1 MIVLTEVPHLLNV
14 SHLTKKYNRFVA
26 NDNLSFMVDDG
37 EIAVIA
43 GPNGAGKST
52 AIKCIAGLLR
62 FEGEIE
68 ICSYNNKSVEA
79 KRILGYIPEIPAPF
93 DLLTVWEHMEFIA
106 RAYRLSP
113 DWKDRAEELVS
124 RMELTD
130 KKDKFGKEL
139 SKGMQQKISI
149 CCALLIEPRV
159 VLFDEPFVGLD
170 PHAIKELKA
179 MLFEMKDKGMSV
191 IISTHMLDS
200 VQEFWDKVFIMMN
213 GRIEA
218 ERTRAYVEKNGENLE
233 ELFFSITEK
242 KE

>member
-1 MIVLTEVPHLLNV
+1 MEVNILINV
-14 SHLTKKYNRFVA
+14 SHLTKKYGRFKA
-26 NDNLSFMVDDG
+26 NDNLSFTVSDN
-37 EIAVIA
+37 EIAVLA

-62 FEGEIE
+62 FSGEIE
-68 ICSYNNKSVEA
+68 ICGYNNKTADA

-93 DLLTVWEHMEFIA
+93 ELLTVWEHMEFIA
-106 RAYRLSP
+106 RAYRLEN
-113 DWKDRAEELVS
+113 WQERAEKLIK
-124 RMELTD
+124 RMELDD
-130 KKDKFGKEL
+130 KRNKFGKEL

-149 CCALLIEPRV
+149 CCALLIKPKA

-179 MLFEMKDKGMSV
+179 MLSEMKTQGTSV
-191 IISTHMLDS
+191 IISTHMLES
-200 VQEFWDKVFIMMN
+200 VEEFWDKVFIMMN

-218 ERTRAYVEKNGENLE
+218 ERDRKIVEQSGENLE

-242 KE
+242 GK

>member
-1 MIVLTEVPHLLNV
+1 MLNV
-14 SHLTKKYNRFVA
+14 SHLTKKYNRYAA
-26 NDNLSFMVDDG
+26 NNNISFTVNDG

-68 ICSYNNKSVEA
+68 ICGFNNKSIEA
-79 KRILGYIPEIPAPF
+79 KRVLGYIPEIPAPF
-93 DLLTVWEHMEFIA
+93 ELLTVWEHMEFIA
-106 RAYRLSP
+106 KAYKLDES
-113 DWKDRAEELVS
+113 WKNRAEELVK
-124 RMELTD
+124 RMELDD
-130 KKDKFGKEL
+130 KRSKLGKEL

-149 CCALLIEPRV
+149 CCALLINPKV

-170 PHAIKELKA
+170 PHAIKELKE
-179 MLFEMKDKGMSV
+179 MLLEMRSKGTSV

-200 VQEFWDKVFIMMN
+200 VSEFWDRVFIMMD

-218 ERTRAYVEKNGENLE
+218 ERTREYVEKNGEDLE

-242 KE
+242 RKNGQ

>member
-1 MIVLTEVPHLLNV
+1 MLNV
-14 SHLTKKYNRFVA
+14 SHLTKKYNRYAA
-26 NDNLSFMVDDG
+26 NNNISFTVNDG

-68 ICSYNNKSVEA
+68 ICGFNNKSIEA
-79 KRILGYIPEIPAPF
+79 KRVLGYIPEIPAPF
-93 DLLTVWEHMEFIA
+93 ELLTVWEHMEFIA
-106 RAYRLSP
+106 KAYKLDES
-113 DWKDRAEELVS
+113 WKNRAEELVK
-124 RMELTD
+124 RMELDD
-130 KKDKFGKEL
+130 KRSKLGKEL

-149 CCALLIEPRV
+149 CCALLINPKV

-170 PHAIKELKA
+170 PHAIKELKE
-179 MLFEMKDKGMSV
+179 MLLEMRSKGISV

-200 VQEFWDKVFIMMN
+200 VSEFWDRVFIMMD

-218 ERTRAYVEKNGENLE
+218 ERTREYVEKNGEDLE

-242 KE
+242 SKNGQ

>member
-1 MIVLTEVPHLLNV
+1 MLNV
-14 SHLTKKYNRFVA
+14 SHLTKKYNRFTA
-26 NDNLSFMVDDG
+26 NDNLSFIVNDG

-62 FEGEIE
+62 FSGEIE
-68 ICSYNNKSVEA
+68 ICGYNNKSIEA
-79 KRILGYIPEIPAPF
+79 KQLLGYIPEIPAPF

-106 RAYRLSP
+106 RAYKL
-113 DWKDRAEELVS
+113 KDGWQARAEELMK
-124 RMELTD
+124 RLELYD
-130 KKDKFGKEL
+130 KRNKLGKEL

-149 CCALLIEPRV
+149 CCALLIEPKV

-179 MLFEMKDKGMSV
+179 MLFEMRDKGMSI

-200 VQEFWDKVFIMMN
+200 VEEFWDKVFIMMN

-242 KE
+242 EASES

>member
-1 MIVLTEVPHLLNV
+1 MINV
-14 SHLTKKYNRFVA
+14 SHLTKKYGRFKA
-26 NDNLSFMVDDG
+26 NDNLSFTVSDG
-37 EIAVIA
+37 EIAVLA

-62 FEGEIE
+62 FSGEIE
-68 ICSYNNKSVEA
+68 ICGHNNKTADA

-93 DLLTVWEHMEFIA
+93 ELLTVWEHMEFIA
-106 RAYRLSP
+106 RAYRLEN
-113 DWKDRAEELVS
+113 WEERAEKLIN
-124 RMELTD
+124 RMELDD
-130 KKDKFGKEL
+130 KRNKFGKEL

-149 CCALLIEPRV
+149 CCALLIQPKA

-179 MLFEMKDKGMSV
+179 MLSEMRGNGTSV
-191 IISTHMLDS
+191 IISTHMLES
-200 VQEFWDKVFIMMN
+200 VEEFWDKVFIMMN

-218 ERTRAYVEKNGENLE
+218 ERDRKIVEQSGENLE

-242 KE
+242 GK